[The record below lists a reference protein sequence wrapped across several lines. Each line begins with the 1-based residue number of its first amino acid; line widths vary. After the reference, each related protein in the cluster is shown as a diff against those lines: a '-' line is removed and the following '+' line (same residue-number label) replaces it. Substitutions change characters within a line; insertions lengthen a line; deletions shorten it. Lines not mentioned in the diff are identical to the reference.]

1 MGTVEGD
8 RDTATGALGWCGG
21 IRASFSPDEVSEAS
35 VQVHGGGGAAEHG
48 ENAFQVQKLQL
59 LAVTAEAQKE
69 QQRQL
74 KHKAKGESGIGA
86 EPGEPLGIA
95 PRG

>member
-1 MGTVEGD
+1 MGTVEWD
-8 RDTATGALGWCGG
+8 RDTATGALGCCGG

-59 LAVTAEAQKE
+59 LAVTAESTKVTT
-69 QQRQL
+69 
-74 KHKAKGESGIGA
+74 KAIKTQGKRRERHWGRTWRASRHR
-86 EPGEPLGIA
+86 PK
-95 PRG
+95 